1 MKETLIRLAIEESS
15 FRTEY
20 SMEPE
25 IFEKLLTLV
34 EPAFQWPKG
43 LRLFLQLLV
52 LQHIDIVLGGGRIL
66 ESIGNTTAYDN
77 IHDVVTENH
86 ACKNWKK
93 C

>member
-1 MKETLIRLAIEESS
+1 LIRLAIEESS

-25 IFEKLLTLV
+25 IFEELLTLV

-52 LQHIDIVLGGGRIL
+52 LQHV
-66 ESIGNTTAYDN
+66 
-77 IHDVVTENH
+77 
-86 ACKNWKK
+86 
-93 C
+93 